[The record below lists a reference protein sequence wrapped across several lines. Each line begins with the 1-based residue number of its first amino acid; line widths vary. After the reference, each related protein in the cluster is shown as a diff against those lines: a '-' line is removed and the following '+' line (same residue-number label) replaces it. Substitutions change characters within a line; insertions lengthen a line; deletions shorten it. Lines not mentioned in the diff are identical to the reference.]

1 MTGIKRKNG
10 LSLVCKHY
18 VSSTGTLLKAVVKE
32 GTILPTFS
40 KRKCVLNSSRG
51 FPSVTPIL

>member
-40 KRKCVLNSSRG
+40 K
-51 FPSVTPIL
+51 